1 MFCFVLVFVVKQKT
15 AYDMRISDW
24 SSDVCSS
31 DLDRRHDQRGTT
43 HAGAARGL
51 FVTAMVGGGHG
62 QVARHVGQWVM
73 SPCAR
78 SPSRMTGGV
87 VNVWCGAGDG
97 TVHSRPLAPSH
108 TWLVAFAP
116 LRLELHRIANIRN
129 GVMNMPNAPKIGR
142 AHV

>member
-1 MFCFVLVFVVKQKT
+1 MNHH
-15 AYDMRISDW
+15 R
-24 SSDVCSS
+24 
-31 DLDRRHDQRGTT
+31 DRRLDQSGTT

-51 FVTAMVGGGHG
+51 LVTAMVGGGHG
-62 QVARHVGQWVM
+62 QVARHAGQWVM

-108 TWLVAFAP
+108 TRSVAFAP
-116 LRLELHRIANIRN
+116 LRLELHRIANIRSTEERRV
-129 GVMNMPNAPKIGR
+129 GKECVSTCRTRWAPY
-142 AHV
+142 